1 MLKKIG
7 AMMGSP
13 AFSTGASIV
22 GGFLGNRGQRA
33 ANAANA
39 QLAHNQIQFQER
51 MSRTAYQRQVEDMK
65 AAGINPMLSAKMGG
79 ASTPSGQTAVMQNT
93 AKAGIEG
100 AMMVANL
107 KNMQATARKTN
118 AEAENIENTAEDYQ
132 KATNMS
138 NRGLAYELRK
148 KLAKLNVDI
157 GGVRYQGKNYYDQK
171 LAAETAKMRTD
182 EKRSIFMLNGTGE
195 SDSPLA
201 IQVDKIK
208 QEFLRLNADRSIR
221 EKEER
226 WWELLKA
233 VGFGKDV
240 LSLFKKPVSALGSG
254 IKPRR

>member
-1 MLKKIG
+1 
-7 AMMGSP
+7 MGSP
-13 AFSTGASIV
+13 AFATGASIV

-39 QLAHNQIQFQER
+39 QLAHNQMQFQER

-118 AEAENIENTAEDYQ
+118 AEAENIEKTADQYQ
-132 KATNMS
+132 SATNQK
-138 NRGLAYELRK
+138 NRALAYEFKK
-148 KLAKLNVDI
+148 KLAGVGFEV
-157 GGVRYQGKNYYDQK
+157 GGVKYTSDNYYDTK
-171 LAAETAKMRTD
+171 INSELAKMRTD
-182 EKRSIFMLNGTGE
+182 EKRNLFMLDGTGKANT
-195 SDSPLA
+195 PLA
-201 IQVDKIK
+201 YEVNKLK

-221 EKEER
+221 EKEEA
-226 WWELLKA
+226 WWEVLKA
-233 VGFGKDV
+233 AGFGKQV
-240 LSLFKKPVSALGSG
+240 LSLFKRPVSALGSG
-254 IKPRR
+254 IKRR

>member
-13 AFSTGASIV
+13 AFATGASIV

-39 QLAHNQIQFQER
+39 QLAHNQMQFQER

-107 KNMQATARKTN
+107 KNMQATARRTN
-118 AEAENIENTAEDYQ
+118 AEAKVIEKTGMRKAE
-132 KATNMS
+132 S
-138 NRGLAYELRK
+138 
-148 KLAKLNVDI
+148 DI
-157 GGVRYQGKNYYDQK
+157 GQTVANSR
-171 LAAETAKMRTD
+171 
-182 EKRSIFMLNGTGE
+182 
-195 SDSPLA
+195 
-201 IQVDKIK
+201 KI
-208 QEFLRLNADRSIR
+208 NADRERIFAEVNRIRGETNKIDYLIKQIQAETRKIKAGTLLTYEQTAESIDR
-221 EKEER
+221 QYMIKQQQDLFYQQTLKVLQEER
-226 WWELLKA
+226 IFKMDADIQQKLYDLKPGNAANLLKILMSMR
-233 VGFGKDV
+233 G
-240 LSLFKKPVSALGSG
+240 
-254 IKPRR
+254 RR

>member
-13 AFSTGASIV
+13 AFATGASIV

-39 QLAHNQIQFQER
+39 QLAHNQMQFQER

-107 KNMQATARKTN
+107 KNMQATARRTN
-118 AEAENIENTAEDYQ
+118 AEAKVIEGTGMD
-132 KATNMS
+132 KAHSEIGRNVANS
-138 NRGLAYELRK
+138 K
-148 KLAKLNVDI
+148 KLVADTEKIFAEVNKIHGETDKIDHLINQI
-157 GGVRYQGKNYYDQK
+157 K
-171 LAAETAKMRTD
+171 AETKRIKAGTLLIGQQYSESKTREYQIRAQMEVFTTQIAKTLQETRVIRMDADIMEQLYNMRPGHL
-182 EKRSIFMLNGTGE
+182 SGL
-195 SDSPLA
+195 
-201 IQVDKIK
+201 
-208 QEFLRLNADRSIR
+208 LRLLMSMR
-221 EKEER
+221 
-226 WWELLKA
+226 
-233 VGFGKDV
+233 GK
-240 LSLFKKPVSALGSG
+240 
-254 IKPRR
+254 

>member
-1 MLKKIG
+1 
-7 AMMGSP
+7 MGTP
-13 AFSTGASIV
+13 AFATGASIV

-51 MSRTAYQRQVEDMK
+51 MSRTAYQRQVADMK

-118 AEAENIENTAEDYQ
+118 AEAENIENTAEEYQ
-132 KATNMS
+132 SATNAT
-138 NRGLAYELRK
+138 NQGLAYVARR
-148 KLAKLNVDI
+148 KLAKIDVTTSS
-157 GGVRYQGKNYYDQK
+157 GHTFKGSNYYDTQ
-171 LAAETAKMRTD
+171 LAAKTAQMRTD
-182 EKRSIFMLNGTGE
+182 EKKSIFMLYGTGKAT
-195 SDSPLA
+195 SPLA
-201 IQVDKIK
+201 IEINKIK
-208 QEFLRLNADRSIR
+208 QEFLRINADRSIR
-221 EKEER
+221 EKEEA

-233 VGFGKDV
+233 VGFGRDV
-240 LSLFKKPVSALGSG
+240 LTMFKRPLKALGSG
-254 IKPRR
+254 IKRR